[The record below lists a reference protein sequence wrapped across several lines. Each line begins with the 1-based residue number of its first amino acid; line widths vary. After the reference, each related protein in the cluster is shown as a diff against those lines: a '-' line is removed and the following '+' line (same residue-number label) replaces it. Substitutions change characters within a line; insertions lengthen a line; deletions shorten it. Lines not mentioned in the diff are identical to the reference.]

1 MQYIPQKA
9 SIIVKNTLLMRYVNM
24 KPTFVGDLSWLDG
37 SLCLIIALTI
47 DADGLMLS
55 IYLNTLDFFYFRDTY
70 YLSSIVSPKL
80 RHWQLQLQICCDQS
94 VSKSHLRSFLLF
106 SSILECFVNQDVT
119 RY

>member
-55 IYLNTLDFFYFRDTY
+55 IYLNTLDFV
-70 YLSSIVSPKL
+70 LHLL
-80 RHWQLQLQICCDQS
+80 REHRMLQI
-94 VSKSHLRSFLLF
+94 LRFRF
-106 SSILECFVNQDVT
+106 VLE
-119 RY
+119 

>member
-55 IYLNTLDFFYFRDTY
+55 I
-70 YLSSIVSPKL
+70 
-80 RHWQLQLQICCDQS
+80 
-94 VSKSHLRSFLLF
+94 
-106 SSILECFVNQDVT
+106 
-119 RY
+119 